1 MDKYEYKIT
10 LQELNAL
17 IGERRF
23 DEAARL
29 ADTVDWNK
37 VKTIKTLC
45 MVSDVYKINREYEK
59 ARSVMKVALRR
70 LQIMPQPDTRE
81 QQEEFERNQALVIY
95 NLCELTIFLYG
106 RNNLQSDLASAL
118 TLVQEY
124 SQIQP
129 ENPKRLVLQ
138 YKMYQVSPVSM
149 NEKIAILEKLRQEK
163 HTQRW
168 GYELALLYHQAGRD
182 EDAVKECLD
191 ITAQFSGKYA
201 NKAADLLDEIQ
212 GSIPETSADT
222 QDHLQ
227 QNVAEGMRDIYRGG
241 NGTPQEP
248 LQEPSPE
255 PEADAYAAPEQGYNL
270 SAYDTPEQG
279 FNREEARTQAPERRE
294 QRGQSRAAE
303 TVNGQSGEKP
313 EQETHSSQR
322 SISQVMQE
330 WDQVRRGI
338 RSANDEKRAQR
349 ILEDTGPI
357 MRDFDETARH
367 GLLEDI
373 EKNSNQAIR
382 SARSAAAAVPVSD
395 GLTGS
400 ERARAAAAAGNRF
413 NDLQP
418 LEQDARADETG
429 SYADTE
435 RDGDTDSYTNADRGL
450 NADTYTGT
458 DAGYTAP
465 DSYSYAGADADYR
478 ADETYPMDEVQEA
491 YPAQDEAPETLQQ
504 EDAREEE
511 QEASVPAE
519 AAGDRTG
526 TVVYFGDHAAA
537 PQPGA
542 AYDDMPDHEAA
553 DDDAAYDAVGPDAG
567 KTAVV
572 DAVET
577 QPVEGESAPQD
588 GADEDDLSTRRWN
601 PSEVRLAMSRQ
612 QARFE
617 AARKRLDAER
627 AARQAA
633 EAEREAYGTSLEENL
648 TESGQQFTQGEDLDT
663 GDSCEEAY
671 RDTAPEEYAEEPE
684 EAPEEEPE
692 ADSEEY
698 AEEPEEEP
706 EADSE
711 EYAEEPAEAPEEEP
725 EADPEEYAEEPEE
738 APEEELEAD
747 SEGSAEEPDEAPE
760 EDAGHEPEEEPA
772 EEQEPLPE
780 EEDVTE
786 EEPENA
792 APAEADEDRQMSA
805 AVKLDDGQ
813 EMQAAAREVRQRKAA
828 PSGLGSLAG
837 ALTDEQKHMFGPLF
851 RQKENQKQIFD
862 ALDQISLEP
871 DTGNLIITG
880 PRSFCERTAQSI
892 LEIVHAADPNF
903 SGKTA
908 KANGKSINALPE
920 GQMQKILAKID
931 GGALVI
937 GNASVLTEEAIAR
950 LKKSLSASHGIIL
963 ILMDTRRAMDT
974 LLAKNSDAMRSFDAR
989 IDIRPLGVRAL
1000 TAYGKEY
1007 ALSKD
1012 YVLDTFAELQ
1022 LASRI
1027 AALNVPRHHPTIN
1040 EVQEIVDA
1048 AIAHAS
1054 RKSLHTLWEII
1065 TRKRYD
1071 KDDRIILHEKDF
1083 IEGKKKNPSDE
1094 G

>member
-760 EDAGHEPEEEPA
+760 EDAGHEPEEPA

>member
-255 PEADAYAAPEQGYNL
+255 PEADAYAAPEQGYNR

-303 TVNGQSGEKP
+303 TVNGQSGTAA
-313 EQETHSSQR
+313 QDAHSSQR

-373 EKNSNQAIR
+373 EKNSNRAIR

-429 SYADTE
+429 PYADTE
-435 RDGDTDSYTNADRGL
+435 RGGDTDSYTNADHGL

-537 PQPGA
+537 PQPGP

-553 DDDAAYDAVGPDAG
+553 DDDAEYDAVGPDAG

-617 AARKRLDAER
+617 AARKRLDAEK
-627 AARQAA
+627 AARQPA
-633 EAEREAYGTSLEENL
+633 EAEREAYGTSLEENR

-663 GDSCEEAY
+663 GDSYEEAY
-671 RDTAPEEYAEEPE
+671 RDTAPEEYAEEP
-684 EAPEEEPE
+684 A
-692 ADSEEY
+692 
-698 AEEPEEEP
+698 
-706 EADSE
+706 
-711 EYAEEPAEAPEEEP
+711 
-725 EADPEEYAEEPEE
+725 
-738 APEEELEAD
+738 
-747 SEGSAEEPDEAPE
+747 EAPE
-760 EDAGHEPEEEPA
+760 EDAEHEPEEEPA

-786 EEPENA
+786 EEPENS
-792 APAEADEDRQMSA
+792 APAEADENRQMSA
-805 AVKLDDGQ
+805 AVKPDDGQ

-880 PRSFCERTAQSI
+880 PRNFCERTAQSI

>member
-1 MDKYEYKIT
+1 MNYAREYHALIGHRTAGSRIINSRDQTLDKYEYKIT

-81 QQEEFERNQALVIY
+81 QQEEFEKNQALVIY

-201 NKAADLLDEIQ
+201 DKAADLLDEIQ
-212 GSIPETSADT
+212 GSVPESSADT

-241 NGTPQEP
+241 NGTLQEP
-248 LQEPSPE
+248 LPQSAGEPA
-255 PEADAYAAPEQGYNL
+255 ADAYAASEQGYNR
-270 SAYDTPEQG
+270 SAYDVPQQD
-279 FNREEARTQAPERRE
+279 FSREEALIKTPDQRE
-294 QRGQSRAAE
+294 QRGQSRTAE
-303 TVNGQSGEKP
+303 TGKEQSGRNA
-313 EQETHSSQR
+313 QDAHGSQR

-418 LEQDARADETG
+418 LEQDARVDA
-429 SYADTE
+429 
-435 RDGDTDSYTNADRGL
+435 
-450 NADTYTGT
+450 
-458 DAGYTAP
+458 DAGNTAP

-491 YPAQDEAPETLQQ
+491 YPAQEEEPE
-504 EDAREEE
+504 DSREEE
-511 QEASVPAE
+511 QEAPAPEE

-526 TVVYFGDHAAA
+526 TVVYFGDHTGA
-537 PQPGA
+537 PQA
-542 AYDDMPDHEAA
+542 DTVYNDTADHGTAGVDTA
-553 DDDAAYDAVGPDAG
+553 DDDAMHDGGEDTAADDAG
-567 KTAVV
+567 R
-572 DAVET
+572 
-577 QPVEGESAPQD
+577 QPAADENEPQD
-588 GADEDDLSTRRWN
+588 GTDEDDLSTRRWD
-601 PSEVRLAMSRQ
+601 PGEVRLAMSRQ

-633 EAEREAYGTSLEENL
+633 EAEREAYGTSLEE
-648 TESGQQFTQGEDLDT
+648 TGAESGQHFTQGEELDT
-663 GDSCEEAY
+663 GDSCDETY
-671 RDTAPEEYAEEPE
+671 RDAAPEEYADEADEAPE
-684 EAPEEEPE
+684 EYADEADEAQEEYTDETPEEEPE
-692 ADSEEY
+692 ADSEWP
-698 AEEPEEEP
+698 AEEAGEVPDEISGREPEEP
-706 EADSE
+706 EAPE
-711 EYAEEPAEAPEEEP
+711 KAPQETAEAPEMPPDEEEEEP
-725 EADPEEYAEEPEE
+725 VPAEADEAQEETAPAER
-738 APEEELEAD
+738 
-747 SEGSAEEPDEAPE
+747 DEAPE
-760 EDAGHEPEEEPA
+760 ETAPAERDEEPEE
-772 EEQEPLPE
+772 
-780 EEDVTE
+780 T
-786 EEPENA
+786 
-792 APAEADEDRQMSA
+792 APAEPDEAQKRPAPAMAD
-805 AVKLDDGQ
+805 
-813 EMQAAAREVRQRKAA
+813 RQRKAA
-828 PSGLGSLAG
+828 PSRPGSLAE
-837 ALTDEQKHMFGPLF
+837 ALTDEQKHMFGPMF
-851 RQKENQKQIFD
+851 RQKENQRQVFD
-862 ALDQISLEP
+862 ALDKISLEP

-880 PRSFCERTAQSI
+880 PRNFCERTAQSI

-937 GNASVLTEEAIAR
+937 GNASVLTDEAVAR

-963 ILMDTRRAMDT
+963 ILMDTRRAMDA
-974 LLAKNSDAMRSFDAR
+974 LLAKNSGTMQSFDAR

-1027 AALNVPRHHPTIN
+1027 AALNVPRHYPTIN
-1040 EVQEIVDA
+1040 EVQEIVDT
-1048 AIAHAS
+1048 AIARAS
-1054 RKSLHTLWEII
+1054 KKSLHTLWEII

-1094 G
+1094 D

>member
-255 PEADAYAAPEQGYNL
+255 PEADAYAAPEQGYNR

-373 EKNSNQAIR
+373 EKNSNRAIR

-435 RDGDTDSYTNADRGL
+435 RGGDTDSYTNADHGL

-553 DDDAAYDAVGPDAG
+553 DDDAAHDAFGPDAG
-567 KTAVV
+567 KAAVV

-577 QPVEGESAPQD
+577 QPVAGESALQD

-617 AARKRLDAER
+617 AARKRLDAEK

-633 EAEREAYGTSLEENL
+633 EAEREAYGTSLEENR
-648 TESGQQFTQGEDLDT
+648 TEGGQQFTQGEDLDT
-663 GDSCEEAY
+663 GDSYEEAY
-671 RDTAPEEYAEEPE
+671 RDTAPEEYAEEPG
-684 EAPEEEPE
+684 EAPEESTDEPAE
-692 ADSEEY
+692 A
-698 AEEPEEEP
+698 PEEEP

-711 EYAEEPAEAPEEEP
+711 EYAEEPAEAREEEP
-725 EADPEEYAEEPEE
+725 EADPEEYAEESAGE
-738 APEEELEAD
+738 PEEEPEAD

-772 EEQEPLPE
+772 EEQEPLLE
-780 EEDVTE
+780 EEDVTGE
-786 EEPENA
+786 APENS

-805 AVKLDDGQ
+805 AVKPDDGQ

-880 PRSFCERTAQSI
+880 PRNFCERTAQSI

>member
-373 EKNSNQAIR
+373 EKNSNRAIR

-435 RDGDTDSYTNADRGL
+435 RGGDTDSYTNADHGL

>member
-241 NGTPQEP
+241 NDAPQEP
-248 LQEPSPE
+248 VTEPSPE
-255 PEADAYAAPEQGYNL
+255 PEADAYAAPEQGYNR

-373 EKNSNQAIR
+373 EKNSNRAIR

-435 RDGDTDSYTNADRGL
+435 RGGDTDSYTNADHGL

-553 DDDAAYDAVGPDAG
+553 DDDAAHDAFGPDAG
-567 KTAVV
+567 KAAVV

-577 QPVEGESAPQD
+577 QPVAGESALQD

-617 AARKRLDAER
+617 AARKRLDAEK

-633 EAEREAYGTSLEENL
+633 EAEREAYGTSLEENR

-663 GDSCEEAY
+663 GDSYEEAY
-671 RDTAPEEYAEEPE
+671 RDTAPEEYAEEPA

-692 ADSEEY
+692 ADFEES

-711 EYAEEPAEAPEEEP
+711 EYAEEPAEAREEEP
-725 EADPEEYAEEPEE
+725 EADPEEYAEEPAE
-738 APEEELEAD
+738 APEEEPEAD

-760 EDAGHEPEEEPA
+760 KDAGHEPEEGPA

-786 EEPENA
+786 EEPENS

-805 AVKLDDGQ
+805 AVKPDDGQ

-880 PRSFCERTAQSI
+880 PRNFCERTAQSI

>member
-780 EEDVTE
+780 EEDVPE

-880 PRSFCERTAQSI
+880 PRNFCERTAQSI

-920 GQMQKILAKID
+920 GQMQKILTRID

>member
-241 NGTPQEP
+241 NGTRQEP

-1040 EVQEIVDA
+1040 EVQEIVDT

>member
-684 EAPEEEPE
+684 EAPEEE
-692 ADSEEY
+692 
-698 AEEPEEEP
+698 
-706 EADSE
+706 
-711 EYAEEPAEAPEEEP
+711 
-725 EADPEEYAEEPEE
+725 
-738 APEEELEAD
+738 LEAD

-780 EEDVTE
+780 EEDVPE

-880 PRSFCERTAQSI
+880 PRNFCERTAQSI

-920 GQMQKILAKID
+920 GQMQKILTRID

>member
-373 EKNSNQAIR
+373 EKNSNRAIR
-382 SARSAAAAVPVSD
+382 SARSTAAAVPVSD

-435 RDGDTDSYTNADRGL
+435 RGGDTDSYTNADHGL

-553 DDDAAYDAVGPDAG
+553 DDDAAHDALGPDAG

-684 EAPEEEPE
+684 EAPEEE
-692 ADSEEY
+692 
-698 AEEPEEEP
+698 
-706 EADSE
+706 
-711 EYAEEPAEAPEEEP
+711 
-725 EADPEEYAEEPEE
+725 
-738 APEEELEAD
+738 LEAD

-780 EEDVTE
+780 EEDVAE
-786 EEPENA
+786 EEPENSA
-792 APAEADEDRQMSA
+792 SAEADEDRQMSA
-805 AVKLDDGQ
+805 AVKPDDGQ

-880 PRSFCERTAQSI
+880 PRNFCERTAQSI

-920 GQMQKILAKID
+920 GQMQKILTRID

>member
-706 EADSE
+706 EAGSE

>member
-435 RDGDTDSYTNADRGL
+435 RGGDTDSYTNADHGL

-633 EAEREAYGTSLEENL
+633 EAEREAYGTSLEENR

-786 EEPENA
+786 EEPENS

-805 AVKLDDGQ
+805 AVKPDDGQ

-920 GQMQKILAKID
+920 GQMQKILARID

>member
-241 NGTPQEP
+241 NDVPQEP
-248 LQEPSPE
+248 VTEPSPE
-255 PEADAYAAPEQGYNL
+255 PEADAYAAPEQGYNR

-303 TVNGQSGEKP
+303 TVNGQSGTAA
-313 EQETHSSQR
+313 QDAHGSQR

-373 EKNSNQAIR
+373 EKNSNRAIR

-400 ERARAAAAAGNRF
+400 ERVRAAAAAGNRF

-435 RDGDTDSYTNADRGL
+435 RGGDTDSYTNADHGL

-465 DSYSYAGADADYR
+465 DSYSYSGADADYR

-542 AYDDMPDHEAA
+542 AYNDMPDHEAA
-553 DDDAAYDAVGPDAG
+553 DDDAAHDAFGPDAG
-567 KTAVV
+567 KAAVV

-577 QPVEGESAPQD
+577 QPVAGESALQD

-633 EAEREAYGTSLEENL
+633 EAEREAYGTSLEENR

-663 GDSCEEAY
+663 GDSYEEAY
-671 RDTAPEEYAEEPE
+671 RDTAPEEYAEEPA
-684 EAPEEEPE
+684 EAPEESTEEP
-692 ADSEEY
+692 AG
-698 AEEPEEEP
+698 EPEEEP

-711 EYAEEPAEAPEEEP
+711 
-725 EADPEEYAEEPEE
+725 
-738 APEEELEAD
+738 
-747 SEGSAEEPDEAPE
+747 GSAEEPTEAPE
-760 EDAGHEPEEEPA
+760 EDARHEPEEEPA
-772 EEQEPLPE
+772 EEQEPLLE
-780 EEDVTE
+780 EEDVTG
-786 EEPENA
+786 EEPENS

-805 AVKLDDGQ
+805 AVKPDDGQ

-880 PRSFCERTAQSI
+880 PRNFCERTAQSI

-1048 AIAHAS
+1048 AIARAS

-1071 KDDRIILHEKDF
+1071 KDDRIILHEKNF

>member
-1 MDKYEYKIT
+1 
-10 LQELNAL
+10 
-17 IGERRF
+17 
-23 DEAARL
+23 
-29 ADTVDWNK
+29 
-37 VKTIKTLC
+37 
-45 MVSDVYKINREYEK
+45 
-59 ARSVMKVALRR
+59 
-70 LQIMPQPDTRE
+70 
-81 QQEEFERNQALVIY
+81 
-95 NLCELTIFLYG
+95 
-106 RNNLQSDLASAL
+106 
-118 TLVQEY
+118 
-124 SQIQP
+124 
-129 ENPKRLVLQ
+129 
-138 YKMYQVSPVSM
+138 
-149 NEKIAILEKLRQEK
+149 
-163 HTQRW
+163 
-168 GYELALLYHQAGRD
+168 
-182 EDAVKECLD
+182 
-191 ITAQFSGKYA
+191 
-201 NKAADLLDEIQ
+201 
-212 GSIPETSADT
+212 
-222 QDHLQ
+222 
-227 QNVAEGMRDIYRGG
+227 
-241 NGTPQEP
+241 
-248 LQEPSPE
+248 
-255 PEADAYAAPEQGYNL
+255 
-270 SAYDTPEQG
+270 
-279 FNREEARTQAPERRE
+279 
-294 QRGQSRAAE
+294 
-303 TVNGQSGEKP
+303 
-313 EQETHSSQR
+313 
-322 SISQVMQE
+322 MQE

-373 EKNSNQAIR
+373 EKNSNRAIR

-435 RDGDTDSYTNADRGL
+435 RGGDTDSYTNADHGL

-553 DDDAAYDAVGPDAG
+553 DDDAAHDALGPDAG
-567 KTAVV
+567 KAAVV

-577 QPVEGESAPQD
+577 QPVAGESAPQD

-617 AARKRLDAER
+617 AARKRLDAEK

-633 EAEREAYGTSLEENL
+633 EAEREAYGTSLEENR
-648 TESGQQFTQGEDLDT
+648 TEGGQQFTQGEDLDT
-663 GDSCEEAY
+663 GDSYEEAY
-671 RDTAPEEYAEEPE
+671 RDTAPEEYAEEPG
-684 EAPEEEPE
+684 EAPEESTEEPAE
-692 ADSEEY
+692 A
-698 AEEPEEEP
+698 PEEEP

-711 EYAEEPAEAPEEEP
+711 EYAEEPAEAREEEP
-725 EADPEEYAEEPEE
+725 EADPEEYAEESAE
-738 APEEELEAD
+738 APEEEPEAD

-760 EDAGHEPEEEPA
+760 KDAGHEPEEGPA

-780 EEDVTE
+780 EEDVTG
-786 EEPENA
+786 EEPENS

-805 AVKLDDGQ
+805 AVKPDDGQ

-880 PRSFCERTAQSI
+880 PRNFCERTAQSI

>member
-373 EKNSNQAIR
+373 EKNSNRAIR

-553 DDDAAYDAVGPDAG
+553 DDDAAHDAFGPDAG
-567 KTAVV
+567 KAAVV

-577 QPVEGESAPQD
+577 QPVAGESALQD

-633 EAEREAYGTSLEENL
+633 EAEREAYGTSLEENR

-671 RDTAPEEYAEEPE
+671 RDTAPEEYV
-684 EAPEEEPE
+684 
-692 ADSEEY
+692 
-698 AEEPEEEP
+698 
-706 EADSE
+706 
-711 EYAEEPAEAPEEEP
+711 
-725 EADPEEYAEEPEE
+725 EEPEE

-880 PRSFCERTAQSI
+880 PRNFCERTAQSI

>member
-738 APEEELEAD
+738 APEEEPEAD

>member
-255 PEADAYAAPEQGYNL
+255 PEADAYAAPEQGYNR

-303 TVNGQSGEKP
+303 TVNGQSGTAA
-313 EQETHSSQR
+313 QDAHSSQR

-373 EKNSNQAIR
+373 EKNSNRAIR

-429 SYADTE
+429 PYADTE
-435 RDGDTDSYTNADRGL
+435 RGGDTDSYTNADRGL

-617 AARKRLDAER
+617 AARKRLDAEK

-633 EAEREAYGTSLEENL
+633 EAEREAYGTSLEENR

-671 RDTAPEEYAEEPE
+671 RDTAPEEYAEEPA

-692 ADSEEY
+692 ADFEES

>member
-129 ENPKRLVLQ
+129 ENPKLLVWQ

-248 LQEPSPE
+248 VTEPSPE
-255 PEADAYAAPEQGYNL
+255 PEADAYAAPEQGYNR

-373 EKNSNQAIR
+373 EKNSNRAIR

-413 NDLQP
+413 NDLKP

-429 SYADTE
+429 SYTDTE
-435 RDGDTDSYTNADRGL
+435 RDGDTDSYTNADHGL

-633 EAEREAYGTSLEENL
+633 EAEREAYGTSLEENR

-725 EADPEEYAEEPEE
+725 EAD
-738 APEEELEAD
+738 

-772 EEQEPLPE
+772 EEQEPLLE
-780 EEDVTE
+780 EEDVTGE
-786 EEPENA
+786 APENS

-880 PRSFCERTAQSI
+880 PRNFCERTAQSI

-974 LLAKNSDAMRSFDAR
+974 LLAKNSDAVRSFDAR

>member
-241 NGTPQEP
+241 NGAP
-248 LQEPSPE
+248 QEPSPE

-435 RDGDTDSYTNADRGL
+435 RGGDTDSYTNADHGL

-491 YPAQDEAPETLQQ
+491 YPAQDDEREAPQQ

-780 EEDVTE
+780 EEDVAE
-786 EEPENA
+786 EEPENSA
-792 APAEADEDRQMSA
+792 SAEADEDRQMSA
-805 AVKLDDGQ
+805 AVKPDDGQ

-880 PRSFCERTAQSI
+880 PRNFCERTAQSI

-920 GQMQKILAKID
+920 GQMQKILTRID